1 MTRLIDL
8 TAPMEPGYRDLVPKE
23 FARFDKIVAPQITYL
38 SPEREGRDIMMA
50 MYGAP
55 AEDLPDGEGYGSDLI
70 TEMTTHCGTHVDAPL
85 HSGRTVEGR
94 PARTMSDIGL
104 DELYRPGLVLDVR
117 PWVGP
122 DEGIPVEVLRKA
134 IEATGRQV
142 QPGQAVLI
150 RTGQERYENHEPEFY
165 RYPGM
170 TGEGTRYLTGL
181 GATVLGTDALAWD
194 RPTPVMVRAY
204 RETGDPNQIWDGH
217 FAIRD
222 REALI
227 VQKLVNL
234 AELPPSGFMVGFFP
248 INLHRTSAAPCR
260 AVAFL
265 DD

>member
-1 MTRLIDL
+1 MTRLVDL
-8 TAPMEPGYRDLVPKE
+8 TATMDPEFRALVPNE
-23 FARFDKIVAPQITYL
+23 FARFDKIVAPEITYL
-38 SPEREGRDIMMA
+38 SAEVETRDIMMR
-50 MYGAP
+50 MYGCP
-55 AEDLPDGEGYGSDLI
+55 AEHLPDGEGYGSDLI

-104 DELYRPGLVLDVR
+104 GELFRPGLVLDVR
-117 PWVGP
+117 PWVAP
-122 DEGIPVEVLRKA
+122 DEGISIDALDRA
-134 IEATGRQV
+134 IAATGLEVEQ
-142 QPGQAVLI
+142 GQAVLI
-150 RTGQERYENHEPEFY
+150 RTGQERFTNDQPEFY
-165 RYPGM
+165 HYPGM
-170 TGEGTRYLTGL
+170 TGDGTRYLTSL

-194 RPTPVMVRAY
+194 RPTPVMVAAY
-204 RETGDPNQIWDGH
+204 RETGDKRHIWDGH

-234 AELPPSGFMVGFFP
+234 GELPLSGFMVGFFP
-248 INLHRTSAAPCR
+248 INLPRTSAAPCR